1 MRSAL
6 LRRLIESHLARD
18 DATFRRLAL
27 QLAATEE
34 QAGHS
39 RVADEIRESLAEVQE
54 APPPALGQV
63 VDMGRPRREL
73 TGLLAGSYRPERLSE
88 VVLTDEARL
97 KLDRALREFGKRQEL
112 ENWGL
117 APARKLL
124 FHGPPGCGKT
134 ITASAVAG
142 ELGLSLM
149 TVRFDALFSRYLGET
164 ASHLATIFEEMRRR
178 PAVYLFDEC
187 DAIGQSRSEGSD
199 IGEVRRVVTSF
210 LQLLDSDDSPSIVIA
225 ATNFEGTLDR
235 ALFRRFDL
243 ILQFPTPSKAAI
255 EILFHLRLA
264 RFRFSKAALARL
276 STKALG
282 LTFADV
288 ARAIDQSLK
297 GMVLD
302 HRDDLRED
310 DVGTS
315 IAEARHRRMDP
326 A

>member
-6 LRRLIESHLARD
+6 LRSLIESHLARD

-39 RVADEIRESLAEVQE
+39 RVAHEIRESLAEVQE

-63 VDMGRPRREL
+63 VDMGRPRREFA
-73 TGLLAGSYRPERLSE
+73 GLLTGSYRPERLSE

-97 KLDRALREFGKRQEL
+97 EIERALREFGKRQEL
-112 ENWGL
+112 EDWGL

-134 ITASAVAG
+134 MTASAVAG

-149 TVRFDALFSRYLGET
+149 TVRLDALFSRYLGET

-178 PAVYLFDEC
+178 PAVYLFDEF
-187 DAIGQSRSEGSD
+187 DAVGQSRAGESD
-199 IGEVRRVVTSF
+199 IGEVRRVVISF

-225 ATNFEGTLDR
+225 ATNFEGALDR
-235 ALFRRFDL
+235 ALFRRFDS
-243 ILQFPTPSKAAI
+243 IVNFPLPSKQDI
-255 EILFHLRLA
+255 ERLLRLRLE
-264 RFRFSKAALARL
+264 RFRFSKETLVRL
-276 STKALG
+276 STKSLG

-297 GMVLD
+297 GIVLD
-302 HRDDLRED
+302 HRDDLCEQD
-310 DVGTS
+310 IGAA
-315 IAEARHRRMDP
+315 IAEARRRRVDP